1 MKVLAAGSSLGAGF
15 IGFLVV
21 LGLVVACVFLFRSM
35 SRHLRKVPKSFDDE
49 PPPKG

>member
-1 MKVLAAGSSLGAGF
+1 MGAGF

-35 SRHLRKVPKSFDDE
+35 TRHLRKVPKTFDE
-49 PPPKG
+49 PGSSDKKSG